1 MSSMNRTATFK
12 HWQPVAIAAMHE
24 ILRRDYLHGVVLG
37 DTVGLGK
44 TWEAVGFLLH
54 VSQHLSTSGI

>member
-1 MSSMNRTATFK
+1 MSSMIRTATFK

-24 ILRRDYLHGVVLG
+24 ILQRDYLHGVVLG

-54 VSQHLSTSGI
+54 VS